1 MKVQI
6 KRYVKERDEMLKKC
20 DVNEL
25 RKFVNDHKEAY
36 SAEYLT
42 AFNAASDEVLTV
54 TLHKM
59 IVNVPKLPKELRDKS
74 ALWLISHGY
83 DLKII

>member
-1 MKVQI
+1 MKAQL
-6 KRYVKERDEMLKKC
+6 KRYAKERDEMLKKC
-20 DVNEL
+20 DVNEF
-25 RKFVNDHKEAY
+25 RKFVNAHKWFF

-42 AFNAASDEVLTV
+42 AFNAASDEVLTI

-74 ALWLISHGY
+74 ALWLIAHGY
-83 DLKII
+83 DLNVN